1 MEREEN
7 GESHTHTQNSNKIR
21 DEKLKRR
28 SGVKWRK
35 TVGEKI
41 RGKNRSGWERIREM
55 KSWDQSR
62 RGKRGKGGEQD
73 GPEKRDLK
81 MESQRREMGK

>member
-1 MEREEN
+1 MEKWKASD
-7 GESHTHTQNSNKIR
+7 GERRKRRVRKKNSNKMR
-21 DEKLKRR
+21 DEKLNRR

-41 RGKNRSGWERIREM
+41 GVKNRIGVGENQINE

-73 GPEKRDLK
+73 GPEKRQ
-81 MESQRREMGK
+81 ET

>member
-1 MEREEN
+1 MEKRRVSD
-7 GESHTHTQNSNKIR
+7 GERRKQSHTHTQNSNKMR

-41 RGKNRSGWERIREM
+41 RGKNRIRVGENQRNE

-73 GPEKRDLK
+73 GP
-81 MESQRREMGK
+81 